1 MKLKLLTSAACLA
14 SFLAFGQFGPQ
25 QIISTETEKPYLSLP
40 VDIDNDGFLDI
51 LTASGQSFEMSW
63 YKNLDGQG
71 DFGPETIINT
81 TPVYYLSVDFTDIDG
96 DGDKDILYLSN
107 NPSYVACL
115 ENLDGAGNFGPEQ
128 IINIQDF
135 ITQVIPTDF
144 DNDNDLDLVAIISN
158 TMSSKIV
165 WYENLDGNGNFGS
178 ENVLSTNPDEFREM
192 ILADIDSD
200 GLLDIMAIEF
210 VYAQG
215 KIFWYKNM
223 GNGTVGPMQIIYQ
236 FNWVSGG
243 TNIVYFEYADINT
256 DGKKD
261 IVFTWVDDNANSG
274 TDWLE
279 NLDNSGNFGP
289 LQFLSNDWGQYKFH
303 DFDNDGD
310 NDMLLWFYQV
320 DRISWRKNEDG
331 LGSFGALQT
340 VTTEVEF
347 PRDAAAT
354 DLNGDGWLD
363 VVSASVA
370 DNKLAWYENR
380 TLGIS
385 EYGANAVTVYPNP
398 TKGIVFLN
406 SQKPIAK
413 ITVYSTLG
421 QRIHTAFENGGI
433 DLSSLP
439 AGIYCLQ
446 IEDETGNSQTHKIV
460 KV

>member
-1 MKLKLLTSAACLA
+1 MKTKLLLSTALFCV
-14 SFLAFGQFGPQ
+14 SFVFGQFGPQ
-25 QIISTETEKPYLSLP
+25 RIISTETLKPYKTIP
-40 VDIDNDGFLDI
+40 VDIDGDGKIDIAAMGAENYDLVWYRNEDGFGNFGPKRVINQNPIYYISAHFADLDNDGDVDLVYQSNNPSYLGWMENLDGLGNFGPENTI
-51 LTASGQSFEMSW
+51 EPLDGVYSFIPVDVDNDGDLDLLCTASDTFTGEITWFE
-63 YKNLDGQG
+63 NLDGQG
-71 DFGPETIINT
+71 SFGPENLLIQNDSE
-81 TPVYYLSVDFTDIDG
+81 YS
-96 DGDKDILYLSN
+96 KIL
-107 NPSYVACL
+107 A
-115 ENLDGAGNFGPEQ
+115 A
-128 IINIQDF
+128 
-135 ITQVIPTDF
+135 
-144 DNDNDLDLVAIISN
+144 DLDN
-158 TMSSKIV
+158 
-165 WYENLDGNGNFGS
+165 
-178 ENVLSTNPDEFREM
+178 
-192 ILADIDSD
+192 D
-200 GLLDIMAIEF
+200 GLLDVLATDY
-210 VYAQG
+210 VLNQG
-215 KIFWYKNM
+215 KIFWHKNM
-223 GNGTVGPMQIIYQ
+223 GNGTIGPMQIIYQ

-331 LGSFGALQT
+331 LGSFGPLQT

-354 DLNGDGWLD
+354 DLNSDGWLD

-385 EYGANAVTVYPNP
+385 EYGANAVALYPNP
-398 TKGIVFLN
+398 TKGIVFLD
-406 SQKPIAK
+406 SEKPIANT
-413 ITVYSTLG
+413 TVYSILG
-421 QRIHTAFENGGI
+421 QRITTAFENGEI

-446 IEDETGNSQTHKIV
+446 IETETGNSQTHKIV
-460 KV
+460 KE